1 MSWKFGWKW
10 FGNLVGNGLGIWS
23 ENQVGN
29 GLGMRLHLSVRL
41 ELSTKTQN
49 LTRQTVGAF
58 ISRDVDV
65 IMWPLYLDGMH
76 LDTFHKQ
83 LSTQFLQRP
92 HFLLESPNVC
102 ISVKKLSRQ
111 TPTPQEISSTVWN
124 KVMQGSWKYVHC
136 TVEPLYYG
144 HPWDQNNRRD

>member
-65 IMWPLYLDGMH
+65 IM
-76 LDTFHKQ
+76 
-83 LSTQFLQRP
+83 
-92 HFLLESPNVC
+92 
-102 ISVKKLSRQ
+102 
-111 TPTPQEISSTVWN
+111 
-124 KVMQGSWKYVHC
+124 
-136 TVEPLYYG
+136 
-144 HPWDQNNRRD
+144 